1 MNYIILSKQK
11 ELGESL
17 VESLTVKFPSH
28 AFVLACDNKSL
39 KEELAKEN
47 NISKVFIPHW
57 SSIIPASIYNNVE
70 CVVFHMT
77 DLPFGRGGS
86 PLQNLISRGISETK
100 VTALQVNAEIDAG
113 DVYLK
118 KELNLTGSAQ
128 IIFERVFKIIEEM
141 IGEIIQTNPKPQ
153 PQKGEPTYFKRR
165 TPDMSKIEA
174 EDSIELVYD
183 KIRMLDAP
191 DYPLAFIENKHF
203 RFEFYN
209 ANHESEKELNA
220 NVRIIKK

>member
-128 IIFERVFKIIEEM
+128 IIFERVFKIIE
-141 IGEIIQTNPKPQ
+141 
-153 PQKGEPTYFKRR
+153 
-165 TPDMSKIEA
+165 
-174 EDSIELVYD
+174 
-183 KIRMLDAP
+183 
-191 DYPLAFIENKHF
+191 
-203 RFEFYN
+203 
-209 ANHESEKELNA
+209 
-220 NVRIIKK
+220 